1 MEFVLESTVA
11 MATIYATIAL
21 VYVREYVEWE
31 TKSIVQAVMRIVGY
45 PAIGYTLTFVAL
57 G

>member
-21 VYVREYVEWE
+21 VYVREYVGWE

-45 PAIGYTLTFVAL
+45 PAIGYTLTFAAL